1 MLFRKH
7 DSPPL
12 RPAPVCFCWLLESS
26 CEEWRERRKRER
38 ENFFLFFLREREKGV
53 GICGQKAR
61 GEKGNRLVAFRD
73 LVIFILTAH

>member
-1 MLFRKH
+1 MSSGEGESRKG
-7 DSPPL
+7 
-12 RPAPVCFCWLLESS
+12 EG
-26 CEEWRERRKRER
+26 ER

-61 GEKGNRLVAFRD
+61 GEKENRLVAFRD